1 MKVLS
6 ASLCL
11 FSITNFNRTVVDETV
26 HDSIKENLVFFPL
39 VEKVEEWLNEIE
51 MYSTKKRHHKNAC
64 WQQNRQGTVKPICF
78 YIRPDYYYP
87 IFIIKN
93 WSLLPQ
99 FEPRDKMNIL
109 LTLVVYTVSYET
121 FFLFLFF
128 QSDLD
133 LASFLRLLCLINIP
147 IFQYS

>member
-1 MKVLS
+1 M
-6 ASLCL
+6 
-11 FSITNFNRTVVDETV
+11 
-26 HDSIKENLVFFPL
+26 
-39 VEKVEEWLNEIE
+39 
-51 MYSTKKRHHKNAC
+51 
-64 WQQNRQGTVKPICF
+64 KPICF